1 MWLSTLAEK
10 DFRRQSHMYRFTLLI
25 REAKEKNAWKY
36 SVNDILPVKR
46 RDGER
51 NEILASINC
60 RKSVTLPFKT
70 HCGWGRGWAV
80 MGLGGGGLTHP
91 LNPCQAENCPKSA
104 VWLNCGFCSQHI
116 CVLFFSLFASLPGCG
131 RMCRAKTNPKSSSQ
145 TIQTTHTASHPTKPT
160 FPSMRR
166 NNNPQTNCERC
177 CDSKAV
183 CTPEKR
189 PENKQWGYGD
199 ADGGDGDDG
208 DALPIWSVVSVHF
221 SPGVVKVTVLLLLL
235 QILADTGSDR
245 AGVER
250 AGRIKGDTE
259 RERGVQMGPDA
270 LADWHTDTHF
280 LFAAHNLPNE
290 ACHSPSP
297 PFNSSLADCHL
308 MRFMDE

>member
-1 MWLSTLAEK
+1 ML
-10 DFRRQSHMYRFTLLI
+10 RF
-25 REAKEKNAWKY
+25 
-36 SVNDILPVKR
+36 
-46 RDGER
+46 
-51 NEILASINC
+51 
-60 RKSVTLPFKT
+60 KSRL
-70 HCGWGRGWAV
+70 
-80 MGLGGGGLTHP
+80 HP
-91 LNPCQAENCPKSA
+91 GKS
-104 VWLNCGFCSQHI
+104 
-116 CVLFFSLFASLPGCG
+116 
-131 RMCRAKTNPKSSSQ
+131 
-145 TIQTTHTASHPTKPT
+145 
-160 FPSMRR
+160 
-166 NNNPQTNCERC
+166 
-177 CDSKAV
+177 
-183 CTPEKR
+183 
-189 PENKQWGYGD
+189 PENKQGGYGD
-199 ADGGDGDDG
+199 GDGGDGDDG

-250 AGRIKGDTE
+250 AGRIKGDTH